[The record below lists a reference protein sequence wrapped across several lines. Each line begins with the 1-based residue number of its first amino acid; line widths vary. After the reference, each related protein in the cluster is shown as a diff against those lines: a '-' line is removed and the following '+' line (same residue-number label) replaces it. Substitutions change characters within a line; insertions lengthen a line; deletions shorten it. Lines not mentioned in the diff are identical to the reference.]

1 MIISLEG
8 LGITSK
14 ECFTNCLVGNKTQ
27 LLCKRDRVICCPPVP
42 LELKALSFR
51 RWMYVVTRSTELWR
65 EATAEKSE
73 SITIFENSPF
83 SVPCYVQ
90 ALVAPLGDVEQQE
103 YELIVEII
111 AGLSELMTPPD
122 IIVLFEPDV
131 SGINELQQPFL
142 LNIHQLLVEW
152 AENHTAKVVYIPSYQ
167 EEGDWELWYNQ
178 ALQKVLDTIEV
189 TA

>member
-8 LGITSK
+8 IVLTYK
-14 ECFTNCLVGNKTQ
+14 EHFTERLVAYKKWTPLKNS
-27 LLCKRDRVICCPPVP
+27 RIVCCPPVP
-42 LELKALSFR
+42 LELTGNTFR
-51 RWMYVVTRSTELWR
+51 RWMYTVTRSTELWR
-65 EATAEKSE
+65 EATTDKSE

-83 SVPCYVQ
+83 SVTSYVQ
-90 ALVAPLGDVEQQE
+90 VLSELFGDIGQKE

-111 AGLSELMTPPD
+111 AGLSELMIPPD
-122 IIVLFEPDV
+122 IIVLFEPDI
-131 SGINELQQPFL
+131 SDINELQQPFL
-142 LNIHQLLVEW
+142 LNMHQLLVEW